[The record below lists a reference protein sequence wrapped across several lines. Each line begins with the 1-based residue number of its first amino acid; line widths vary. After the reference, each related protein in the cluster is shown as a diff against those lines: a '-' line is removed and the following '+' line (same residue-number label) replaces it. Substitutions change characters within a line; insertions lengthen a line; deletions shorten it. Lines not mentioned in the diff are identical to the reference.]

1 MTRGVL
7 LEGCFKFLDGGREGR
22 RVFRMGGVGLVESGV
37 GVQGKVVQEWEVFAS
52 VFYVRDDRGSAD
64 VKVEHVTIC

>member
-22 RVFRMGGVGLVESGV
+22 RVFRMGGVGLVESGM
-37 GVQGKVVQEWEVFAS
+37 GVQGKVVQEWKLFNGVVS
-52 VFYVRDDRGSAD
+52 VSDDCVGAD
-64 VKVEHVTIC
+64 IEVEHVVIC